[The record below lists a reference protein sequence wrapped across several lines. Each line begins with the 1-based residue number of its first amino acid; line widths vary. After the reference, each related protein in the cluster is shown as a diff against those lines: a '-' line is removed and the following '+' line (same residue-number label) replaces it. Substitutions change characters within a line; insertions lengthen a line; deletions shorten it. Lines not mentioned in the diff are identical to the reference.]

1 MHSDSKD
8 TLTLVAE
15 EAVEIRVLRRQG
27 KSISGIARLLD
38 RGVAQHGAPLSA
50 ERRTS
55 ATKRV
60 HRNPIH
66 SNQRF
71 FSIVFQ

>member
-1 MHSDSKD
+1 M
-8 TLTLVAE
+8 LVTE

-27 KSISGIARLLD
+27 KSISGIGAAPRV
-38 RGVAQHGAPLSA
+38 VAQHGPPLSA

-55 ATKRV
+55 AAKRV
-60 HRNPIH
+60 HRYPIH
-66 SNQRF
+66 RNQRF